1 MTGLRLIFK
10 ADLPKRKPTRM
21 HNFDYNS
28 KGAYFI
34 TICTQDRK
42 QILSKIAKS
51 YDQSV
56 GDGAHDIAKTVL
68 SHYGKIVEKYIL
80 STENIKGVE
89 IDSYII
95 MPNHIHMIIIIR
107 GNIISNGMSKAPSPT
122 NAMLSHIVSALK
134 RFCNKEIGHNIFQR
148 SFHDHIIRNISDYNR
163 IAKYIYENP
172 LLWEQDCFYTE
183 N

>member
-1 MTGLRLIFK
+1 METL
-10 ADLPKRKPTRM
+10 ANRKPTRLKGY
-21 HNFDYNS
+21 DYS
-28 KGAYFI
+28 TPGAYFV
-34 TICTQDRK
+34 TVCTKGKRC
-42 QILSKIAKS
+42 
-51 YDQSV
+51 
-56 GDGAHDIAKTVL
+56 VL
-68 SHYGKIVEKYIL
+68 SDIVGEGLCALPVNKLTTIGNEVERCIEYIGENYPGVRIDKY
-80 STENIKGVE
+80 V
-89 IDSYII
+89 I

-163 IAKYIYENP
+163 IAKYIYDNP